1 MHSFHS
7 TDHAV
12 NAALLSKA
20 AVLKKKKNFFKS
32 GPKSNVQSSKFKRN
46 FSTPSDAAITIN
58 QKDIL
63 LYFSPPSLSPAHLC
77 RQTWLV
83 TLSVFLSVP
92 ATQSYCQT
100 RTKAKNH
107 APGQIDRV

>member
-20 AVLKKKKNFFKS
+20 VKKKKIFFKS

>member
-1 MHSFHS
+1 MYSFHL

-12 NAALLSKA
+12 NTALLSKA
-20 AVLKKKKNFFKS
+20 AVLKKKKS
-32 GPKSNVQSSKFKRN
+32 GPKFNVQSSKFKRN
-46 FSTPSDAAITIN
+46 FSMPSDAAITIN

-77 RQTWLV
+77 RQTWLIR
-83 TLSVFLSVP
+83 LSVFLSVP
-92 ATQSYCQT
+92 PTQSYCQT
-100 RTKAKNH
+100 RTKRKNH